1 MPIKVCMEGNVHLLL
16 GSSTGGDGGG
26 CGEPVY
32 VEFSVGWVLYGLA
45 VNPIS
50 GSASSRETE
59 RIRVD

>member
-1 MPIKVCMEGNVHLLL
+1 MHLLL